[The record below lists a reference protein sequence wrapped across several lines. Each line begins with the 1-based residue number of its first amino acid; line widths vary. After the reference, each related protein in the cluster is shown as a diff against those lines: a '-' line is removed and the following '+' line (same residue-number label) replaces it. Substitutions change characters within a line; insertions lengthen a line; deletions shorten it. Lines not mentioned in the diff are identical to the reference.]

1 MRPYFKEP
9 KRMSTKT
16 QLIFILSFYSSCQ
29 IFAQLDSTSYN
40 LENVV
45 VKTNRI
51 QIPFSD
57 ASRSIDII
65 TTAQLEAAPV
75 ESIAEAL
82 QYYSGI
88 DIRQRGVHGV
98 QADASIRGG
107 TFEQVLILINGIKMV
122 DPQTGHHALNIPVH
136 LQDIE
141 RIEILKGP
149 GARIYGQNA
158 FSGAINIITKKHKD
172 RMASVSVT
180 GGENNTGGF
189 GFSAAL
195 PSDKYAQHI
204 SFNRNFSEGYK
215 YNTDYNIS
223 NFFYQSNFD
232 LSNNDI
238 SVTAGFVEK
247 EFGANGFYAS
257 PDFMDQYEETQ
268 TSLVAVELDNSN
280 SNRSIKPRL
289 YWRRNQDEY
298 IFVRNNPSIYRNLHI
313 NNTLGLELNTMFF
326 NKIGITGVGFD
337 FQTIRLQ
344 SNNLGIHDRK
354 VATAFLEHRF
364 SFINNDLDIT
374 PGISYSYFS
383 DFGSNFLPGI
393 DVGYRVSNHIK
404 LFANAGYTYRTPSF
418 TDLYYSDPANIGN
431 EDLLPE
437 SAFTYE
443 AGIKFLKNNHSIS
456 LSYFNREGNDQID
469 WTKNQETD
477 PWQPQNFQTII
488 MKGVDANIQIDL
500 TNSLKRKSWLR
511 LAYTFIDSEIPVN
524 ENVFSRYALENLK
537 HQVIGGLSV
546 NLFSNLHY
554 SIFARYNDR
563 VTMDD
568 YTVVDT
574 KLSWQTDQFT
584 AYIKANNLTD
594 EKYLETNLVEMPGRW
609 ILGGV
614 QWRFRY

>member
-1 MRPYFKEP
+1 MFNKI
-9 KRMSTKT
+9 SIA
-16 QLIFILSFYSSCQ
+16 LFISVLYSINVCSQNDSLSYK
-29 IFAQLDSTSYN
+29 
-40 LENVV
+40 LEDVI

-51 QIPFSD
+51 QIPFSE

-65 TTAQLEAAPV
+65 TKEQLNAAPV

-122 DPQTGHHALNIPVH
+122 DPQTGHHAMNIPVNI
-136 LQDIE
+136 QDIE

-158 FSGAINIITKKHKD
+158 FSGAINIITKKHKE
-172 RMASVSVT
+172 RLATATLT
-180 GGENNTGGF
+180 GGENNTGSF

-195 PSDKYAQHI
+195 PSANNSQYI

-232 LSNNDI
+232 IANNDLE
-238 SVTAGFVEK
+238 VTAGFVEK

-268 TSLVAVELDNSN
+268 TSIVAVGLNNSN
-280 SNRSIKPRL
+280 SNRVIKPRL

-298 IFVRNNPSIYRNLHI
+298 HFVRSNPSLYRNLHI
-313 NNTLGLELNTMFF
+313 NNTVGLELNTMFF
-326 NKIGITGVGFD
+326 NKLGTTGVGLD

-344 SNNLGIHDRK
+344 SNNLGVHNRQ

-364 SFINNDLDIT
+364 TFLNEDLDIT
-374 PGISYSYFS
+374 PGLSFNYYS

-393 DVGYRVSNHIK
+393 DIGFRISNDLK

-431 EDLLPE
+431 ENLLPE

-443 AGIKFLKNNHSIS
+443 GGIKFLKNNHSIS
-456 LSYFNREGNDQID
+456 VSYFNREGNDQID
-469 WTKNQETD
+469 WTKNLEDD

-488 MKGVDANIQIDL
+488 MKGIDASAQLDL
-500 TNSLKRKSWLR
+500 TNLLKRKSWVR
-511 LAYTFIDSEIPVN
+511 LAYTYIDSEIPVN
-524 ENVFSRYALENLK
+524 ENQFSRYALENLK
-537 HQVIGGLSV
+537 HQLIGGISA
-546 NLFSNLHY
+546 NLFSKLHY

-563 VTMDD
+563 VSMDD
-568 YTVVDT
+568 YTVIDT
-574 KLSWQTDQFT
+574 KLSWQTDRFT

-594 EKYLETNLVEMPGRW
+594 EQYLETNLVEMPGRW

-614 QWRFRY
+614 QFRFRY

>member
-1 MRPYFKEP
+1 
-9 KRMSTKT
+9 MSIRTKIALLFSVFIT
-16 QLIFILSFYSSCQ
+16 QVY
-29 IFAQLDSTSYN
+29 AQQDSLAYK
-40 LENVV
+40 LEDVI

-51 QIPFSD
+51 QIPFSE
-57 ASRSIDII
+57 ASRSIDLI
-65 TTAQLEAAPV
+65 TQDQLQAAPV
-75 ESIAEAL
+75 ESVAEAL
-82 QYYSGI
+82 QYYAGI

-107 TFEQVLILINGIKMV
+107 TFEQVLIMVNGIKMV
-122 DPQTGHHALNIPVH
+122 DPQTGHHALNIPVN

-158 FSGAINIITKKHKD
+158 FSGAINIITKKHKE
-172 RMASVSVT
+172 RIATATLS

-195 PSDKYAQHI
+195 PKNNNSQYI
-204 SFNRNFSEGYK
+204 SFNRTFSEGYK

-223 NFFYQSNFD
+223 NFFYQSNFGFV
-232 LSNNDI
+232 NNEVK
-238 SVTAGFVEK
+238 VTAGFVEK

-268 TSLVAVELDNSN
+268 TSLVAVELDHKN
-280 SNRSIKPRL
+280 SNRVIKPRL

-298 IFVRNNPSIYRNLHI
+298 IFVRSNPSIYRNLHI
-313 NNTLGLELNTMFF
+313 NNTLGAELNTMFF
-326 NKIGITGVGFD
+326 SKMGTTGVGLD

-344 SNNLGIHDRK
+344 SNNLGTHNRQ
-354 VATAFLEHRF
+354 VATAFLEHRL
-364 SFINNDLDIT
+364 SLLNDDLDIT

-393 DVGYRVSNHIK
+393 DVGYRINNHIK

-418 TDLYYSDPANIGN
+418 TDLYYADPVNIGN
-431 EDLLPE
+431 EELLPE

-443 AGIKFLKNNHSIS
+443 GGIKFLKNNHAIS
-456 LSYFNREGNDQID
+456 FSYFNREGKDQID
-469 WTKNQETD
+469 WTKNLEED

-488 MKGVDANIQIDL
+488 MSGFDANIQIDL
-500 TNSLKRKSWLR
+500 TNALKRKAWLR
-511 LAYTFIDSEIPVN
+511 LAYTYIDSEIPASDQ
-524 ENVFSRYALENLK
+524 FSRYALENLK
-537 HQVIGGLSV
+537 HQAIGGLSINV
-546 NLFSNLHY
+546 FGNLHY

-568 YTVVDT
+568 YTILDT
-574 KLSWQTDQFT
+574 KLSWQAERFT
-584 AYIKANNLTD
+584 AYLKANNLTD

-614 QWRFRY
+614 QFRFRY